1 MLGATHRLTTAS
13 LRHSGYATDFTV
25 PVDCRLVVDVTAEIV
40 LFEDF
45 DELDAIGP
53 YEVLEN
59 GAVAGASLETR
70 LVTLEEPTGD
80 GLVTASHGL
89 RVEPDGTLGEPDIL
103 LVPGGGWTSEDDGV
117 RAVVED
123 RPLPATVEERHD
135 AGATVASVCTG
146 AMVLAEAGL
155 LEGRPATT
163 HAVARDD
170 LEAAGADLID
180 ARVVDDGDV
189 LTAGGV
195 TSGIDLALWLLE
207 REFGA
212 DVAEAVETEMEY
224 ERRDDVFE

>member
-1 MLGATHRLTTAS
+1 M
-13 LRHSGYATDFTV
+13 
-25 PVDCRLVVDVTAEIV
+25 VDMTAEIV
-40 LFEDF
+40 LFDGF

-59 GAVAGASLETR
+59 GAQAGASLETR
-70 LVTLEEPTGD
+70 LVSLGKQTDGPLEEQTD
-80 GLVTASHGL
+80 ALVTASHGL
-89 RVEPDGTLGEPDIL
+89 RVESEGTLGEPDLL

-117 RAVVED
+117 RAAVED
-123 RPLPATVEERHD
+123 SPLPAAVEERHA

-155 LEGRPATT
+155 LENRLATT

-170 LEAAGADLID
+170 LEAAGADLAT
-180 ARVVDDGDV
+180 ARVVDDGDI

-212 DVAEAVETEMEY
+212 DVAEAVATEMEH
-224 ERRDDVFE
+224 ERRGEVVA